1 MIVDTSALVAVL
13 RAEEGA
19 DAIIRALFSERG
31 FIPAPVIFEFHR
43 VTSERF
49 NEPSRPALDLLSQVL
64 AQDVGIIALT
74 DAECDHAAD
83 LNQRLG
89 SGNERGGKLKVA
101 KRARD
106 LALNQRDQ
114 VVVARACDHDR
125 ADPRNVDPAR
135 AVDRQFEV
143 GLD

>member
-49 NEPSRPALDLLSQVL
+49 NEPSRPALDLLAQVL

-89 SGNERGGKLKVA
+89 SGNERGGKLNMLDLMVFAVA
-101 KRARD
+101 MVRGLPILCTGVD
-106 LALNQRDQ
+106 FLAANAPL
-114 VVVARACDHDR
+114 H
-125 ADPRNVDPAR
+125 PASR
-135 AVDRQFEV
+135 R
-143 GLD
+143 G